1 MYNIYWSA
9 ITLKPHKHFPH
20 DPKTALVQGWIP
32 QDFWRCPVV
41 KRHQDISSTSST
53 FCKLWDMVS
62 MDSTCFFP
70 ARLTDTQSDWWEIW
84 RSSQNLDLNLF
95 RNGFSNMM
103 VSASVAKWKKPLPF
117 RNVIARASHCF
128 RRLVLLIVYPG
139 AISFPGKQRT
149 HTLLSI
155 WHKRWSDESGFLW
168 HLYCPVLTLTC
179 PLRELSVADR
189 HLHTQGHLTRP
200 AVLEV
205 LWPSGLPIFPALKT
219 STWRTD
225 CSFAAKYPHCHKII
239 YGIYFTCQWF

>member
-1 MYNIYWSA
+1 
-9 ITLKPHKHFPH
+9 
-20 DPKTALVQGWIP
+20 
-32 QDFWRCPVV
+32 
-41 KRHQDISSTSST
+41 
-53 FCKLWDMVS
+53 
-62 MDSTCFFP
+62 
-70 ARLTDTQSDWWEIW
+70 
-84 RSSQNLDLNLF
+84 
-95 RNGFSNMM
+95 M

-139 AISFPGKQRT
+139 AISFPGKQCT

-200 AVLEV
+200 AVLGSALTHWFAYFSCFENINLKNWLFICCKISSLSQDNLWYLLHLSVV
-205 LWPSGLPIFPALKT
+205 LILWLISANCF
-219 STWRTD
+219 R
-225 CSFAAKYPHCHKII
+225 YPLVMVKLVMKC
-239 YGIYFTCQWF
+239 